1 MRIIHSLI
9 QCMPPSSSAACQL
22 HVGRNF
28 LYVLLIAVPLV
39 PTTAPDTYWMLE
51 KYLLKKGNEINHLT
65 AVKNLTSISFS
76 LYQIESLFFPKRGDF

>member
-1 MRIIHSLI
+1 
-9 QCMPPSSSAACQL
+9 MPPSSSTACEL

-28 LYVLLIAVPLV
+28 WYVLLIAVPLV

-51 KYLLKKGNEINHLT
+51 KYLLKKGNEISHLT

-76 LYQIESLFFPKRGDF
+76 LYQIESILAPKWGEF